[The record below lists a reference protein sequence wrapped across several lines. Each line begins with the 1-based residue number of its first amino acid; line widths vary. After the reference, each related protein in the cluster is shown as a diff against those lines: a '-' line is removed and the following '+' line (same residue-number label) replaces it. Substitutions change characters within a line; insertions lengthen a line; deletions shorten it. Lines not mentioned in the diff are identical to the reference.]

1 MGQPSDQRIYRK
13 YCVGD
18 IVKKFLVALVAVLS
32 LTSCNLIDNAGAA
45 AIVEGNEISVTT
57 IGNQYNE
64 IIADLDGSLKPG
76 TDKSINKSLV
86 SAFVVDQLVT
96 LAATEIGVAATDA
109 QIQAVKRN
117 YISVFGGK
125 KAFIKKAAENS
136 IPRSGIWS
144 NVRTTANFEA
154 IGIALDPTGNADSQ
168 SSAAVN
174 FLIKYG
180 KRVEIS
186 VNPRFGIFVLQQF
199 RLVDTPS
206 DSTQSLR
213 QLKIE
218 LMPN

>member
-1 MGQPSDQRIYRK
+1 MN
-13 YCVGD
+13 
-18 IVKKFLVALVAVLS
+18 KFLVALVAVLS
-32 LTSCNLIDNAGAA
+32 LTSCTLIDSAGAA
-45 AIVEGNEISVTT
+45 AIVEGKEISVTT
-57 IGNQYNE
+57 IGNQFSE

-76 TDKSINKSLV
+76 SDKEIHKNLV
-86 SAFVVDQLVT
+86 SAYVVDELVT

-117 YISVFGGK
+117 YISMFGGK
-125 KAFIKKAAENS
+125 KAFIKTAAENS

-168 SSAAVN
+168 SSAAVK

-180 KRVEIS
+180 KRVNIS
-186 VNPRFGIFVLQQF
+186 VNPRFGIFVLSQF

-206 DSTQSLR
+206 DSTQNLR